1 MLDGEWEPSLIASIR
16 NLINEGDE
24 STLFVDIGANIGL
37 TSAPMCNDVTK
48 LIAIEPNPVSA
59 LILQANLMLS
69 SRSNNYSIVEKAIC
83 ADAGTQTL
91 VTPEGNLGG
100 AFINSTT
107 TSLTTTELER
117 KEGGAFSVE
126 SSHVVSAIDAETF
139 FSDLINDPDHRGI
152 QKVILKIDVEGQEG
166 VIIRALLSSPL
177 WREKRVA
184 LFFESWRSTEPIEFM
199 RIANTNLFARET
211 NGDRWFICNQKSFHN
226 DLTEFFLSNFNVTPS
241 VKCSLD

>member
-1 MLDGEWEPSLIASIR
+1 
-16 NLINEGDE
+16 
-24 STLFVDIGANIGL
+24 
-37 TSAPMCNDVTK
+37 
-48 LIAIEPNPVSA
+48 
-59 LILQANLMLS
+59 MLS
-69 SRSNNYSIVEKAIC
+69 SQINNYSIVEKAIC
-83 ADAGTQTL
+83 ANAGTETL

-107 TSLTTTELER
+107 TSLTITELKR
-117 KEGGAFSVE
+117 KERGSFSVDI
-126 SSHVVSAIDAETF
+126 SHVVSAIDAETF
-139 FSDLINDPDHRGI
+139 FSDLTYGPDHRKI
-152 QKVILKIDVEGQEG
+152 QKVILKIDVKGQEG

-184 LFFESWRSTEPIEFM
+184 LFFESWRSTETIEFI

-211 NGDRWFICNQKSFHN
+211 NGDYWFICNQKSFHT